1 MKYIKKFFGA
11 TFSPEKII
19 PNILFALVI
28 LILISA
34 LFPSRLMNEETGAPV
49 KKGELLEY
57 EVGGRVP
64 IDIYIRQFDAWQ
76 KGQIELDLDVDQR
89 LAELENPYD
98 PTERKQS
105 GARYNWDYAFFDG
118 KYYSYFGIAPILTVH
133 APVYAVTG
141 KLPDIPMTCFILA
154 IAAIIATAF
163 AYREVV
169 LRFIKKPNLWLFLLG
184 LAGSVC
190 ASGVYLGVLCSDMY
204 YVAVLS
210 AQVFSMAF
218 VALAVR
224 SMREEKLW
232 ARMIMLVFAAI
243 ALTLTVWSRPTVAL
257 MCVAVFPLF
266 IEFIFKI
273 RKDTLKDGL
282 LTVASFALPLMAGA
296 AAVMWYN
303 YARFGSPL
311 DFGAN
316 YQLTVSDVSLNT
328 IDFKYLF
335 SSVFSYFLCPM
346 WQAEAKPF
354 IEMQRITVLPSGSR
368 YFYADRAC
376 GAFAYGLP
384 LGILAYPR
392 LATIENHRG
401 EKDGWKTSVVCTTA
415 VLALVI
421 AFSDFCLGGVN
432 MRYVYDISVML
443 TLVSAA
449 ILINLTEKSDGV
461 SKIITGAV
469 TAALSLVSIWTN
481 MGVVETIR
489 IVLGA

>member
-1 MKYIKKFFGA
+1 MKIINKIFGA
-11 TFSPEKII
+11 KYCPEKII
-19 PNILFALVI
+19 PNVLFALVI
-28 LILISA
+28 LILINA
-34 LFPSRLMNEETGAPV
+34 LFPTQTKEEGETPT
-49 KKGELLEY
+49 KEGELLEY

-64 IDIYIRQFDAWQ
+64 TDIYIRQFDAWK
-76 KGQIELDLDVDQR
+76 KGQIELDLEVDRR
-89 LAELENPYD
+89 LAALENPYD
-98 PTERKQS
+98 PTERKNS
-105 GARYNWDYAFFDG
+105 RARYNWDYAFFDG

-133 APVYAVTG
+133 APIHALTG
-141 KLPDIPMTCFILA
+141 KLPNIPLTCLILA
-154 IAAIIATAF
+154 IAAVITTSL
-163 AYREVV
+163 AYREIV

-184 LAGSVC
+184 LAGTVC

-232 ARMIMLVFAAI
+232 ARMIMLILAAL

-273 RKDTLKDGL
+273 KKDTLKDGI
-282 LTVASFALPLMAGA
+282 LTVSSFALPLIAGA
-296 AAVMWYN
+296 IAVMWYN
-303 YARFGSPL
+303 NARFGSPL

-335 SSVFSYFLCPM
+335 SSFFSYFLCPM
-346 WQAEAKPF
+346 WQTDAKPF
-354 IEMQRITVLPSGSR
+354 IEMQRIMVLPSGSR
-368 YFYADRAC
+368 YFYADRYC
-376 GAFAYGLP
+376 GVFAYGLP
-384 LGILAYPR
+384 LGIIAYPR
-392 LATIENHRG
+392 LALIEKHRG
-401 EKDGWKTSVVCTTA
+401 ERDVWKTAVVCVTA
-415 VLALVI
+415 LLALGI

-432 MRYVYDISVML
+432 MRYVYDISVIL
-443 TLVSAA
+443 TLISAA
-449 ILINLTEKSDGV
+449 VLINLTEKSEGV
-461 SKIITGAV
+461 EKPIFGV
-469 TAALSLVSIWTN
+469 LTAILSIVSIWTN

-489 IVLGA
+489 IVLGG

>member
-1 MKYIKKFFGA
+1 MKQIKNFFGA
-11 TFSPEKII
+11 KYCPEKLMN
-19 PNILFALVI
+19 NILFVLVVI
-28 LILISA
+28 LLISA
-34 LFPSRLMNEETGAPV
+34 CFPTMTKET
-49 KKGELLEY
+49 ELLDY

-64 IDIYIRQFDAWQ
+64 VDIYIRQFDAWQ
-76 KGQIELDLDVDQR
+76 KGQIELDLPVDPR

-98 PTERKQS
+98 PAERRNS
-105 GARYNWDYAFFDG
+105 GARYSWDYAFFDG

-133 APVYAVTG
+133 SPIYALTG
-141 KLPDIPMTCFILA
+141 KLPNIPYTCLILA
-154 IAAIIATAF
+154 IAAVITTAL

-184 LAGSVC
+184 LAGTVC

-232 ARMIMLVFAAI
+232 ARMTMLVFAAL

-273 RKDTLKDGL
+273 RKDTLKDGI
-282 LTVASFALPLMAGA
+282 LTVASFALPLIAGA
-296 AAVMWYN
+296 LAVMWYN
-303 YARFGSPL
+303 NARFGSPL

-335 SSVFSYFLCPM
+335 SSFFSYFLCPM
-346 WQAEAKPF
+346 WQSEAFPYV
-354 IEMQRITVLPSGSR
+354 EMQKIMVLPNGSR

-376 GAFAYGLP
+376 GVFAYGLP

-392 LATIENHRG
+392 LALIEKQRC
-401 EKDGWKTSVVCTTA
+401 ERDAWKGAVVAVTA
-415 VLALVI
+415 ILALGI

-432 MRYVYDISVML
+432 MRYVYDVSLIL
-443 TLVSAA
+443 TMISAA
-449 ILINLTEKSDGV
+449 VLINLTEKSEGAAKPV
-461 SKIITGAV
+461 TGTV
-469 TAALSLVSIWTN
+469 TAILSLVSIWTN
-481 MGVVETIR
+481 IGVVTTIGT
-489 IVLGA
+489 VLGV

>member
-1 MKYIKKFFGA
+1 MKYIKKIFGA
-11 TFSPEKII
+11 SFCPEKLI

-34 LFPSRLMNEETGAPV
+34 VFPARLKDEEKGTPV
-49 KKGELLEY
+49 KAGELIEY
-57 EVGGRVP
+57 EVGGAVP
-64 IDIYIRQFDAWQ
+64 VDIYIRQFDAWK
-76 KGQIELDLDVDQR
+76 KGQIELDLEVDRR
-89 LAELENPYD
+89 LAALENPYD
-98 PTERKQS
+98 PSERKSS
-105 GARYNWDYAFFDG
+105 GARYNWDYALFDG

-133 APVYAVTG
+133 APIYAVTG
-141 KLPDIPMTCFILA
+141 KLPNIALTCLILA
-154 IAAIIATAF
+154 IAAIVATAF
-163 AYREVV
+163 AYREIV

-224 SMREEKLW
+224 AMREEKLW
-232 ARMIMLVFAAI
+232 ARMIMLVLAAV

-273 RKDTLKDGL
+273 RKDTLKDGI
-282 LTVASFALPLMAGA
+282 LTVASFALPLMVGA

-335 SSVFSYFLCPM
+335 SSFFSYFLCPM

-376 GAFAYGLP
+376 GVFAYGLP

-392 LATIENHRG
+392 LATIEKHKG
-401 EKDGWKTSVVCTTA
+401 ENDAWKTAVVCATA
-415 VLALVI
+415 VLALGI
-421 AFSDFCLGGVN
+421 AFADFCLGGVN
-432 MRYVYDISVML
+432 MRYVYDISIML
-443 TLVSAA
+443 TLISAA
-449 ILINLTEKSDGV
+449 VLINLTEKSDGV
-461 SKIITGAV
+461 SKIVTGLATAV
-469 TAALSLVSIWTN
+469 LSVISIWTN
-481 MGVVETIR
+481 MGVVDTIAK
-489 IVLGA
+489 VL

>member
-1 MKYIKKFFGA
+1 MKNLINKIFGA
-11 TFSPEKII
+11 KFCPEKIAD
-19 PNILFALVI
+19 NILFLLVVI
-28 LILISA
+28 LLVSACFPTMVKEKELI
-34 LFPSRLMNEETGAPV
+34 
-49 KKGELLEY
+49 EY

-64 IDIYIRQFDAWQ
+64 ADIYSRQFDAWK
-76 KGQIELDLDVDQR
+76 KGQIELDLAVDHR

-98 PTERKQS
+98 PTERANS

-133 APVYAVTG
+133 APIHALTG
-141 KLPDIPMTCFILA
+141 KLPNIPYTCLILA
-154 IAAIIATAF
+154 IAAVIMTAL

-184 LAGSVC
+184 LAGTVC

-224 SMREEKLW
+224 AMREEKLW
-232 ARMIMLVFAAI
+232 LRMILLVLAAL

-273 RKDTLKDGL
+273 RKDTLKDGI
-282 LTVASFALPLMAGA
+282 LTVGSFALPLIAGA
-296 AAVMWYN
+296 LAVMWYN
-303 YARFGSPL
+303 NARFGSPL

-316 YQLTVSDVSLNT
+316 YQLTVSDVALNT
-328 IDFKYLF
+328 VDFKYLF
-335 SSVFSYFLCPM
+335 SSFFSYFLCPM
-346 WQAEAKPF
+346 WQTEVKPF
-354 IEMQRITVLPSGSR
+354 IEMQRIMVLPSGSR

-376 GAFAYGLP
+376 GVFAYGLP

-392 LATIENHRG
+392 LALIEKHSG
-401 EKDGWKTSVVCTTA
+401 EKDLWKTAVVCVTA
-415 VLALVI
+415 VLALGI

-443 TLVSAA
+443 TLISAA
-449 ILINLTEKSDGV
+449 VLINLTEKSEGAAKPV
-461 SKIITGAV
+461 TGMITV
-469 TAALSLVSIWTN
+469 ALSLISIWTN
-481 MGVVETIR
+481 MGVVETIAK
-489 IVLGA
+489 VL

>member
-11 TFSPEKII
+11 TFSSEKLI

-28 LILISA
+28 LLLINA
-34 LFPSRLMNEETGAPV
+34 LFPARLRNEEGALV

-64 IDIYIRQFDAWQ
+64 VDIYIRQFDAWK
-76 KGQIELDLDVDQR
+76 KGQIELDLEVDRR
-89 LAELENPYD
+89 LAALENPYD
-98 PTERKQS
+98 PNERS
-105 GARYNWDYAFFDG
+105 RSRARYNWDYAFFDG

-133 APVYAVTG
+133 APIYAVTG
-141 KLPDIPMTCFILA
+141 KLPNIALTCLILA
-154 IAAIIATAF
+154 IAGIITTAF
-163 AYREVV
+163 AYREIV

-184 LAGSVC
+184 LAGSVA

-232 ARMIMLVFAAI
+232 ARMIMLVLAAI

-282 LTVASFALPLMAGA
+282 LTVGSFALPLIAGA
-296 AAVMWYN
+296 IAVMWYTN
-303 YARFGSPL
+303 ARFGSPL

-335 SSVFSYFLCPM
+335 SSFFSYFLCPM
-346 WQAEAKPF
+346 WQTEAKPF

-401 EKDGWKTSVVCTTA
+401 EKDGWKTAVVCATA
-415 VLALVI
+415 ILALGI
-421 AFSDFCLGGVN
+421 AFADFCLGGVN
-432 MRYVYDISVML
+432 MRYVYDISLVLAM
-443 TLVSAA
+443 VSAA
-449 ILINLTEKSDGV
+449 VLINLTEKTDGYAKYV
-461 SKIITGAV
+461 TGAA
-469 TAALSLVSIWTN
+469 TAALCAMSIWTN
-481 MGVVETIR
+481 MGVVDTIAK
-489 IVLGA
+489 VL

>member
-1 MKYIKKFFGA
+1 MKKVINKFFGA
-11 TFSPEKII
+11 IYCPAKLADNLLFLIAVLMLITACFPTMIKEKE
-19 PNILFALVI
+19 
-28 LILISA
+28 LI
-34 LFPSRLMNEETGAPV
+34 
-49 KKGELLEY
+49 EY

-64 IDIYIRQFDAWQ
+64 VDIYIRQFDAWQ
-76 KGQIELDLDVDQR
+76 KDMIELDIEVDPR
-89 LAELENPYD
+89 LTALENPYD
-98 PTERKQS
+98 PAERKNS
-105 GARYNWDYAFFDG
+105 GARYSWDYAFYDG

-133 APVYAVTG
+133 APIYAVTG
-141 KLPDIPMTCFILA
+141 KLPNIPYTCLILA
-154 IAAIIATAF
+154 IAAVIMTAL

-184 LAGSVC
+184 LAGTVC

-210 AQVFSMAF
+210 AQVWSMAF

-273 RKDTLKDGL
+273 RKQTLKDGI
-282 LTVASFALPLMAGA
+282 LTVASFAIPLMAGA
-296 AAVMWYN
+296 LAVMWYN
-303 YARFGSPL
+303 NARFGSPL

-335 SSVFSYFLCPM
+335 SSFFSYFLCPM
-346 WQAEAKPF
+346 WQMEAKPF
-354 IEMQRITVLPSGSR
+354 IEMQRIMVLPSGSR

-376 GAFAYGLP
+376 GVFAYGLP

-392 LATIENHRG
+392 LALIEKHRG
-401 EKDGWKTSVVCTTA
+401 EKDVWKTAVVCTTA
-415 VLALVI
+415 ILALGI

-443 TLVSAA
+443 TLISAA
-449 ILINLTEKSDGV
+449 VLINLTEKSEGPAKPV
-461 SKIITGAV
+461 TGII

-481 MGVVETIR
+481 IGVVETIEK
-489 IVLGA
+489 VL